1 MTETNNNE
9 APETTEQPV
18 ESAALETQNQELK
31 KQLVDVEDK
40 YLRLFAEFDNYRK
53 RTNTEKDELNK
64 YACGKLIE
72 NMLPVL
78 DSFCQS
84 ESAFNQNQQNV
95 DLDGLKK
102 GFSLVHRQLEDVL
115 QKFGVK
121 KIEATGQIFDPKF
134 HEAVMEKES
143 ELPAH
148 TVVEELRSGYTIYEK
163 VLRPTMVVVA
173 K

>member
-1 MTETNNNE
+1 LTKENNNE
-9 APETTEQPV
+9 EPATTEQPV
-18 ESAALETQNQELK
+18 ESLDTQTLDLK

-84 ESAFNQNQQNV
+84 EASFNKSV
-95 DLDGLKK
+95 DLDSLKK
-102 GFSLVHRQLEDVL
+102 GFSLVHKQLEDAL

-121 KIEATGQIFDPKF
+121 KIEAVGQAFNPNF
-134 HEAVMEKES
+134 HEAVMEKETES
-143 ELPAH
+143 PAH
-148 TVVEELRSGYTIYEK
+148 TVVEELRTGYMIHEK